1 MHVSWDIMRDGLPI
15 IIVNLKT
22 YEQGYGA
29 DGFELCKIMEE
40 ISIEHN
46 VNLAAAVSA
55 IDLVDYADNL
65 KIPIFA
71 QHVDGV
77 NFGSNTGSIL
87 PEAVRYSGAVGTLV
101 NHAECQMEWKDIEA
115 TINRCREL
123 GLTTVL
129 CTADA
134 AATERG
140 AGLNPDMIA
149 VEPPELI
156 GGDISVTTADP
167 DIIKKTVEA
176 VKSVNPNVEVL
187 TGAGV
192 ENGEDVRMAI
202 EFGTMGVL
210 LASGVTKA
218 NNPEEVLKDLCES
231 LRKLSN

>member
-1 MHVSWDIMRDGLPI
+1 MRDGLPI

-77 NFGSNTGSIL
+77 NYGSNTGSIL

-101 NHAECQMEWKDIEA
+101 NHAECQMSWKEIEK
-115 TINRCREL
+115 TINRCKEL
-123 GLTTVL
+123 DLTTVL
-129 CTADA
+129 CTADI
-134 AATERG
+134 ESSEKG
-140 AGLNPDMIA
+140 SHLDPDMIA

-156 GGDISVTTADP
+156 GGDISVSTAKP
-167 DIIKKTVEA
+167 EIISDTVEV
-176 VKSVNPNVEVL
+176 VKKINSNISVL
-187 TGAGV
+187 CGAGV
-192 ENGEDVRMAI
+192 KNQGDVSKAI
-202 EFGTMGVL
+202 SLGSEGIL
-210 LASGVTKA
+210 LASGVVKSTEPRK
-218 NNPEEVLKDLCES
+218 VWLDLIKG
-231 LRKLSN
+231 L

>member
-1 MHVSWDIMRDGLPI
+1 MAEGLPI

-22 YEQGYGA
+22 YEEGYGA

-77 NFGSNTGSIL
+77 NYGSNTGSIL

-101 NHAECQMEWKDIEA
+101 NHAECQMSWKKIEK
-115 TINRCREL
+115 TINRCKEL
-123 GLTTVL
+123 DLTTVL
-129 CTADA
+129 CTADI
-134 AATERG
+134 ESSEKG
-140 AGLNPDMIA
+140 SHLHPDMLA

-156 GGDISVTTADP
+156 GGDISVSTAKP
-167 DIIKKTVEA
+167 EIISDTVEV
-176 VKSVNPNVEVL
+176 VKKINSNISVL
-187 TGAGV
+187 CGAGV
-192 ENGEDVRMAI
+192 KNQEDVSKAI
-202 EFGTMGVL
+202 SLGSEGIL
-210 LASGVTKA
+210 LASGVVKSTEPRK
-218 NNPEEVLKDLCES
+218 VLLDLIKG
-231 LRKLSN
+231 L

>member
-55 IDLVDYADNL
+55 IDLVDYSDNL

-77 NFGSNTGSIL
+77 NYGSNTGSIL

-101 NHAECQMEWKDIEA
+101 NHAECQMSWEEIEK
-115 TINRCREL
+115 TINRCKEID
-123 GLTTVL
+123 LTTVL
-129 CTADA
+129 CTADLGSS
-134 AATERG
+134 EKG
-140 AGLNPDMIA
+140 SHLNPDMIA

-156 GGDISVTTADP
+156 GGDISVSTAKP
-167 DIIKKTVEA
+167 EIISDTVEI
-176 VKSVNPNVEVL
+176 VKKINSNISVL
-187 TGAGV
+187 CGAGV
-192 ENGEDVRMAI
+192 KNQEDVSKAI
-202 EFGTMGVL
+202 SLGSEGIL
-210 LASGVTKA
+210 LASGVVKSSE
-218 NNPEEVLKDLCES
+218 PRKVLIDLIQG
-231 LRKLSN
+231 L

>member
-1 MHVSWDIMRDGLPI
+1 MRDGLPI

-55 IDLVDYADNL
+55 IDLVDYSDNL

-77 NFGSNTGSIL
+77 NYGSNTGSIL

-101 NHAECQMEWKDIEA
+101 NHAECQMSWEEIEK
-115 TINRCREL
+115 TINRCKEL
-123 GLTTVL
+123 DLTTVL
-129 CTADA
+129 CTADLDSS
-134 AATERG
+134 EKG
-140 AGLNPDMIA
+140 SHLNPDMIA

-156 GGDISVTTADP
+156 GGDISVSTAKP
-167 DIIKKTVEA
+167 EIISDTVEV
-176 VKSVNPNVEVL
+176 VKKINSNISVL
-187 TGAGV
+187 CGAGV
-192 ENGEDVRMAI
+192 KNQGDVSKAI
-202 EFGTMGVL
+202 SLGSEGIL
-210 LASGVTKA
+210 LASGVVKSSE
-218 NNPEEVLKDLCES
+218 PRKVLLDLIKG
-231 LRKLSN
+231 L

>member
-1 MHVSWDIMRDGLPI
+1 MAEGLPI

-22 YEQGYGA
+22 YEEGYGA

-77 NFGSNTGSIL
+77 NYGSNTGSIL

-101 NHAECQMEWKDIEA
+101 NHAECQMSWKKIEK
-115 TINRCREL
+115 TINRCKEL
-123 GLTTVL
+123 DLTTVL
-129 CTADA
+129 CTADI
-134 AATERG
+134 ESSEKG
-140 AGLNPDMIA
+140 SHLNPDMLA

-156 GGDISVTTADP
+156 GGDISVSTAKP
-167 DIIKKTVEA
+167 EIISDTVEV
-176 VKSVNPNVEVL
+176 VKKINSNISVL
-187 TGAGV
+187 CGAGV
-192 ENGEDVRMAI
+192 KNQEDVSKAI
-202 EFGTMGVL
+202 SLGSEGIL
-210 LASGVTKA
+210 LASGVVKSTEPRK
-218 NNPEEVLKDLCES
+218 VLLDLIKG
-231 LRKLSN
+231 L

>member
-77 NFGSNTGSIL
+77 NYGSNTGSIL

-101 NHAECQMEWKDIEA
+101 NHAECQMSWKKIEK
-115 TINRCREL
+115 TINRCKEL
-123 GLTTVL
+123 DLTTVL
-129 CTADA
+129 CTADI
-134 AATERG
+134 ESSEKG
-140 AGLNPDMIA
+140 SHLNPDMLA

-156 GGDISVTTADP
+156 GGDISVSTAKP
-167 DIIKKTVEA
+167 EIISDTVEV
-176 VKSVNPNVEVL
+176 VKKINSKISVL
-187 TGAGV
+187 CGAGV
-192 ENGEDVRMAI
+192 KNQEDVSKAI
-202 EFGTMGVL
+202 SLGSEGIL
-210 LASGVTKA
+210 LASGGVKSSE
-218 NNPEEVLKDLCES
+218 PRKVLLDLIKG
-231 LRKLSN
+231 L

>member
-77 NFGSNTGSIL
+77 SYGSNTGSIL

-101 NHAECQMEWKDIEA
+101 NHAECQMSWEQIEM
-115 TINRCREL
+115 TINRCKEL
-123 GLTTVL
+123 GLSTVL
-129 CTADA
+129 CTADLDSS
-134 AATERG
+134 EKG
-140 AGLNPDMIA
+140 SHLNPDMIA

-156 GGDISVTTADP
+156 GGDISVSTAKP
-167 DIIKKTVEA
+167 EIISDTVEI
-176 VKSVNPNVEVL
+176 VKKINSSISVL
-187 TGAGV
+187 CGAGV
-192 ENGEDVRMAI
+192 KNQEDVSKAI
-202 EFGTMGVL
+202 SLGSEGIL
-210 LASGVTKA
+210 LASGVVKSSE
-218 NNPEEVLKDLCES
+218 PRKVLLDLIKG
-231 LRKLSN
+231 L

>member
-1 MHVSWDIMRDGLPI
+1 MRDGLPI

-71 QHVDGV
+71 QHIDGV
-77 NFGSNTGSIL
+77 NYGSNTGSIL

-101 NHAECQMEWKDIEA
+101 NHAECQMSWEEIEK
-115 TINRCREL
+115 TINRCKEL
-123 GLTTVL
+123 DLATVL
-129 CTADA
+129 CTADIA
-134 AATERG
+134 SSEKG
-140 AGLNPDMIA
+140 SHLNPDMIA

-156 GGDISVTTADP
+156 GGDISVSTAKP
-167 DIIKKTVEA
+167 EIISDTVEV
-176 VKSVNPNVEVL
+176 VKKINSNISVL
-187 TGAGV
+187 CGAGV
-192 ENGEDVRMAI
+192 KNQEDVSKAI
-202 EFGTMGVL
+202 SLGSEGIL
-210 LASGVTKA
+210 LASGVVKSTEPRK
-218 NNPEEVLKDLCES
+218 VLLDLIKG
-231 LRKLSN
+231 L

>member
-1 MHVSWDIMRDGLPI
+1 MRVSWDIMRDGLPI

-77 NFGSNTGSIL
+77 SYGSNTGSIL

-101 NHAECQMEWKDIEA
+101 NHAECQMSWEQIEM
-115 TINRCREL
+115 TINRCKEL
-123 GLTTVL
+123 GLSTVL
-129 CTADA
+129 CTADLDSS
-134 AATERG
+134 EKG
-140 AGLNPDMIA
+140 SHLNPDMIA

-156 GGDISVTTADP
+156 GGDISVSTAKP
-167 DIIKKTVEA
+167 EIISDTVEI
-176 VKSVNPNVEVL
+176 VKKINSSISVL
-187 TGAGV
+187 CGAGV
-192 ENGEDVRMAI
+192 KNQEDVSKAI
-202 EFGTMGVL
+202 SLGSEGIL
-210 LASGVTKA
+210 LASGVVKSSE
-218 NNPEEVLKDLCES
+218 PRKVLLDLIKG
-231 LRKLSN
+231 L

>member
-1 MHVSWDIMRDGLPI
+1 MRVSWDVMRDGLPI

-55 IDLVDYADNL
+55 IDLVDYSDNL

-77 NFGSNTGSIL
+77 NYGSNTGSIL

-101 NHAECQMEWKDIEA
+101 NHAECQMSWEEIEK
-115 TINRCREL
+115 TINRCKEL
-123 GLTTVL
+123 DLTTVL
-129 CTADA
+129 CTADLDSS
-134 AATERG
+134 EKG
-140 AGLNPDMIA
+140 SHLNPDMIA

-156 GGDISVTTADP
+156 GGDISVSTAKP
-167 DIIKKTVEA
+167 EIISDTVEI
-176 VKSVNPNVEVL
+176 VKKINSNISVL
-187 TGAGV
+187 CGAGV
-192 ENGEDVRMAI
+192 KNQEDVSKAI
-202 EFGTMGVL
+202 SLGSEGIL
-210 LASGVTKA
+210 LASGVVKSSE
-218 NNPEEVLKDLCES
+218 PRKVLIDLIQG
-231 LRKLSN
+231 L

>member
-1 MHVSWDIMRDGLPI
+1 MRDGLPI

-71 QHVDGV
+71 QHIDGV
-77 NFGSNTGSIL
+77 NYGSNTGSIL

-101 NHAECQMEWKDIEA
+101 NHAECQMSWKEIEK
-115 TINRCREL
+115 TLNRCKEL
-123 GLTTVL
+123 DLTTVL
-129 CTADA
+129 CTADI
-134 AATERG
+134 ESSEKG
-140 AGLNPDMIA
+140 SHLDPDMIA

-156 GGDISVTTADP
+156 GGDISVSTAKP
-167 DIIKKTVEA
+167 EIISDTVEV
-176 VKSVNPNVEVL
+176 VKKISSNISVL
-187 TGAGV
+187 CGAGV
-192 ENGEDVRMAI
+192 KNQEDVSKAI
-202 EFGTMGVL
+202 SLGSEGIL
-210 LASGVTKA
+210 LASGVVKSTEPRK
-218 NNPEEVLKDLCES
+218 VLLDLIKG
-231 LRKLSN
+231 L

>member
-1 MHVSWDIMRDGLPI
+1 MRDGLPI

-77 NFGSNTGSIL
+77 SYGSNTGSIL

-101 NHAECQMEWKDIEA
+101 NHAECQMSWEQIEM
-115 TINRCREL
+115 TINRCKEL
-123 GLTTVL
+123 GLSTVL
-129 CTADA
+129 CTADLDSS
-134 AATERG
+134 EKG
-140 AGLNPDMIA
+140 SHLNPDMIA

-156 GGDISVTTADP
+156 GGDISVSTAKP
-167 DIIKKTVEA
+167 EIISDTVEI
-176 VKSVNPNVEVL
+176 VKKINSSISVL
-187 TGAGV
+187 CGAGV
-192 ENGEDVRMAI
+192 KNQEDVSKAI
-202 EFGTMGVL
+202 SLGSEGIL
-210 LASGVTKA
+210 LASGVVKSSE
-218 NNPEEVLKDLCES
+218 PRKVLLDLIKG
-231 LRKLSN
+231 L